1 MQIIK
6 KLCTMIDEEL
16 CDSEKYIDCAL
27 NHKDSDRELADLFY
41 ALSGEE
47 MDHMERLHAQ
57 IVRIIKEFRSQ
68 KGDPPEGMKAIY
80 DYLHERYIQ
89 HAAEINIKRNMYR
102 G

>member
-27 NHKDSDRELADLFY
+27 NNKDSDRELADLFY
-41 ALSGEE
+41 AIGGEE

-57 IVRIIKEFRSQ
+57 VVRIIKEFRA
-68 KGDPPEGMKAIY
+68 KNGEPPENMKAVY
-80 DYLHERYIQ
+80 DYLHEHYME
-89 HAAEINIKRNMYR
+89 HAAVINVKRNMYR